1 MPHPRMGTVTAG
13 LNAALLSFQTTARTD
28 LGSSLAR
35 RAMHALD
42 CDRALLLA
50 QPERGGGYESRLAR
64 LTPLSCSPKHNVLLG
79 WPASTSTPWP
89 CAEPIA
95 RDTAPQPAAHQFV
108 VGADRATRGAVV
120 RDRVALGND
129 R

>member
-1 MPHPRMGTVTAG
+1 MGTVTVDLSGAVR
-13 LNAALLSFQTTARTD
+13 AAILSSRTTGRKG

-35 RAMHALD
+35 RAMRVLD

-50 QPERGGGYESRLAR
+50 QPERGGGYRSRLAR

-79 WPASTSTPWP
+79 WPMIGTATLSSERIES
-89 CAEPIA
+89 AETKQVEQL
-95 RDTAPQPAAHQFV
+95 DYV
-108 VGADRATRGAVV
+108 VGPDRATSAAVV
-120 RDRVALGND
+120 RDRF